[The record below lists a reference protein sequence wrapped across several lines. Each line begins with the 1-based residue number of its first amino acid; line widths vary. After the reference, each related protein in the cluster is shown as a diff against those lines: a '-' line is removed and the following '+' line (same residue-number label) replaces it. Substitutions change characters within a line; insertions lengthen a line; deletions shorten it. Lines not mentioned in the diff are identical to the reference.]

1 MWRQRALLHVVVAEF
16 WGDERRRMS
25 DPAISTSWQSA
36 LMKGVLS
43 YVRLWLLR
51 QNDIMRR

>member
-1 MWRQRALLHVVVAEF
+1 MWRQRASLRAVVAEF

-36 LMKGVLS
+36 LMKGRFEPCAFV
-43 YVRLWLLR
+43 VVPR
-51 QNDIMRR
+51 